1 MLDTIRRY
9 VEAGR
14 EALTPKKAEELARA
28 LVQQGQAKADQA
40 GQIARDLVEWSRKSS
55 ERLQKSIRHEVQ
67 KQMSKTGVATKEE
80 VEALKRR
87 IRELESQA
95 KLQAKTQGKPKPKAP
110 AKAPTVRRAT
120 TPRSG
125 GTGIAK
131 APATSATAGSRK
143 SQTSG
148 ATRIPKGGTARRTP
162 PAGTRGG

>member
-28 LVQQGQAKADQA
+28 LVQQGQAKAEQA

-67 KQMSKTGVATKEE
+67 KQMEKTGVATKDE

-95 KLQAKTQGKPKPKAP
+95 KLKAKSTAKSP
-110 AKAPTVRRAT
+110 AKSPIRRAT
-120 TPRSG
+120 TQRSA
-125 GTGIAK
+125 GTGVGK
-131 APATSATAGSRK
+131 APATSSTAGTRK

>member
-1 MLDTIRRY
+1 MLDTVRRY

-28 LVQQGQAKADQA
+28 LVQQGQVRADQA
-40 GQIARDLVEWSRKSS
+40 GRIARDLVEWSRKSS
-55 ERLQKSIRHEVQ
+55 ERLRESIRHEVQ

-80 VEALKRR
+80 VDALKRR

-95 KLQAKTQGKPKPKAP
+95 KLQAKSQ
-110 AKAPTVRRAT
+110 AKTR
-120 TPRSG
+120 
-125 GTGIAK
+125 AK
-131 APATSATAGSRK
+131 APAARRGTTQRSTGTGKAPAASKTTGARK

-162 PAGTRGG
+162 PGTRGG

>member
-1 MLDTIRRY
+1 
-9 VEAGR
+9 
-14 EALTPKKAEELARA
+14 
-28 LVQQGQAKADQA
+28 
-40 GQIARDLVEWSRKSS
+40 VEWSRKNS

-67 KQMSKTGVATKEE
+67 KQMAKTGVATKDE

-95 KLQAKTQGKPKPKAP
+95 KLQAKSQAKTSAKAP
-110 AKAPTVRRAT
+110 AVRRAT
-120 TPRSG
+120 TPRSA

-131 APATSATAGSRK
+131 APATSGTTGSRK